1 MAEHVLAFAQINWFL
16 LSYRLITDETG
27 EIWYPRGNSE
37 HVLTAFQANE
47 IILND
52 TIVALSRKAAGCH
65 LEVEFSGHWFSA
77 TWHLGLTA

>member
-1 MAEHVLAFAQINWFL
+1 MLAFTQINWFL

-27 EIWYPRGNSE
+27 EIWYPCGSPK

-52 TIVALSRKAAGCH
+52 AIVALSGKATGCH
-65 LEVEFSGHWFSA
+65 LEVKFRSHWFLA
-77 TWHLGLTA
+77 TRHLGLVA